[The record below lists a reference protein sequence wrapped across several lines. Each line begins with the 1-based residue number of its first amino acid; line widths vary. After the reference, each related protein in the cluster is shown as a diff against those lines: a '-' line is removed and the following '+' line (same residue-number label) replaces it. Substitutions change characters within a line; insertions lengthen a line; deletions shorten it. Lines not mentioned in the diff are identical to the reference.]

1 MSKPANVPSMP
12 QVDISTGAVTDGPN
26 GGVTVNEQ
34 FQWINAS
41 SNSCIITAPANP
53 VGGPWFSGSPCTVN
67 ANNAPPNKGI
77 VTALLEGDWTFGDTC
92 NRRITN
98 PKVPVGGN
106 KPGPKPKPKR

>member
-34 FQWINAS
+34 FHGINAS

-67 ANNAPPNKGI
+67 ANDAPPTK
-77 VTALLEGDWTFGDTC
+77 ES
-92 NRRITN
+92 
-98 PKVPVGGN
+98 
-106 KPGPKPKPKR
+106 